1 MKRIRMILAGG
12 LLAMTMLGLTA
23 CGGREEQGSVV
34 QEGPTSEEQKMKES
48 VNKEAETV
56 DQETAGQESSDQE
69 TADSETAEPE
79 ETKAAGPAAALLGNI
94 DIGWNLGN
102 TLDSY
107 SGTELGKNEGLSSET
122 SWRNPKATQEM
133 IDLVKD
139 SGFNAVRVPVTWY
152 NHMDSDYVI
161 DEEWMDRVQEVVDY
175 VMNDDMY
182 CIINVHHD
190 TGSSGWLRASD
201 TNLEKNKAMFTAI
214 WEQVSARFADYDE
227 RLLFEG
233 FNEILN
239 DTNEWYS
246 PDSRAVEVVN
256 ELNQLFVDT
265 VRASGGNNGERILIV
280 NTYCAGGNSQVTKG
294 FVLPTD
300 SAEES
305 LVVEAHIYQP
315 YNFTAEEFPEAVT
328 WKKDSLDSYLK
339 NMYVSFM
346 QKGIPVI
353 IGEFGCAD
361 KDNDGE
367 RQAWAKYYVETCRN
381 YGIKCFWWDNGT
393 AFKLFNRKNLKIAE
407 ANLLGTIV
415 AAAKG
420 EEYIAQETE
429 EEDSEDNMCADV
441 DKWTGWANSGA
452 KATITY
458 LSDGVSIEVT
468 DSGDEEWY
476 IQGAYLSLTLEKG
489 VSYEISFDYSATT
502 NISLPFHFQQ
512 NYNPYGVYASG
523 SVDYTTETQ
532 HYTSKFTM
540 NEETDKNVALV
551 FNCGKRKNK
560 VPFTVTVTNLKVI
573 KIEE

>member
-1 MKRIRMILAGG
+1 MILAGG
-12 LLAMTMLGLTA
+12 LLVMTMLGTTA
-23 CGGREEQGSVV
+23 CGDRGEQGSAV
-34 QEGPTSEEQKMKES
+34 QEEPTSEEQERKE
-48 VNKEAETV
+48 
-56 DQETAGQESSDQE
+56 ESSD
-69 TADSETAEPE
+69 PE
-79 ETKAAGPAAALLGNI
+79 ETKAAGPAAILVEKI

-122 SWRNPKATQEM
+122 AWGNPKASQEM

-161 DEEWMDRVQEVVDY
+161 DKEWMDRVQEVVDY
-175 VMNDDMY
+175 VVNDDMY

-190 TGSSGWLRASD
+190 TGANGWLRASD
-201 TNLEKNKAMFTAI
+201 TNLEEDKAMFTAI
-214 WEQVSARFADYDE
+214 WTQVCARFADYDGH
-227 RLLFEG
+227 LLFEG

-239 DTNEWYS
+239 DANEWVS

-280 NTYCAGGNSQVTKG
+280 NTYCAGGNSQVTKD
-294 FVLPTD
+294 FVLPAD
-300 SAEES
+300 PAENS

-315 YNFTAEEFPEAVT
+315 YDFTAEEFPEATKWNKESV
-328 WKKDSLDSYLK
+328 DSYLK
-339 NMYVSFM
+339 NMYVSFV
-346 QKGIPVI
+346 QNGIPVI
-353 IGEFGCAD
+353 VGEFGCVD
-361 KDNDGE
+361 KDNDGA
-367 RQAWAKYYVETCRN
+367 RQAWAKYYVETCRD

-393 AFKLFNRKNLKIAE
+393 AYKLFSRRNLKIAE
-407 ANLLGTIV
+407 ADLLGTMV

-420 EEYIAQETE
+420 EEYIAQATG
-429 EEDSEDNMCADV
+429 EEDSDDNMCADA
-441 DKWTGWANSGA
+441 DRWSGWANSGT
-452 KATITY
+452 KATINY

-468 DSGDEEWY
+468 ESGTEEWY
-476 IQGAYLSLTLEKG
+476 IQGCYAGLTLEKG

-512 NYNPYGVYASG
+512 NYDPYGVYASG
-523 SVDYTTETQ
+523 SADYTTETQ
-532 HYTSKFTM
+532 HYSNVFTM
-540 NEETDKNVALV
+540 KGETDNNVALV
-551 FNCGKRKNK
+551 FNCGKRNDK
-560 VPFTVTVTNLKVI
+560 VPFTMTVTNLKLV

>member
-1 MKRIRMILAGG
+1 MILASG
-12 LLAMTMLGLTA
+12 LLVITMLGLTA
-23 CGGREEQGSVV
+23 CGGGEEQGSVV
-34 QEGPTSEEQKMKES
+34 QEESTSEEQQMKDS
-48 VNKEAETV
+48 AGKET
-56 DQETAGQESSDQE
+56 D
-69 TADSETAEPE
+69 TADRETTDPEAADPE
-79 ETKAAGPAAALLGNI
+79 ETTVAGPAAVLLENI

-122 SWRNPKATQEM
+122 AWGNPRATQEM

-139 SGFNAVRVPVTWY
+139 SGFHAVRVPVTWY

-190 TGSSGWLRASD
+190 TGANGWLRASD

-214 WEQVSARFADYDE
+214 WEQVSARFAGYNDH
-227 RLLFEG
+227 LLFEG

-239 DTNEWYS
+239 DKNEWVS

-280 NTYCAGGNSQVTKG
+280 NTYCAGGNSQVTKD

-300 SAEES
+300 SAKDS

-315 YNFTAEEFPEAVT
+315 YDFTAEEFPEAIRWNKESV
-328 WKKDSLDSYLK
+328 DSYLK
-339 NMYVSFM
+339 NMYVSFV

-353 IGEFGCAD
+353 IGEFGCVD
-361 KDNDGE
+361 KDNDGA
-367 RQAWAKYYVETCRN
+367 RQAWAKYYVETCRD

-393 AFKLFNRKNLKIAE
+393 AYKLFSRKNLKVSE
-407 ANLLGTIV
+407 ADLLGTMV

-420 EEYIAQETE
+420 EEYIAQATG
-429 EEDSEDNMCADV
+429 EEDSDDNMCADV
-441 DKWTGWANSGA
+441 DRWSGWANNGA

-458 LSDGVSIEVT
+458 LEDGVSIEVT
-468 DSGDEEWY
+468 DSGAEEWY
-476 IQGAYLSLTLEKG
+476 IQGAYAGLTLEKG
-489 VSYEISFDYSATT
+489 ASYEISFDYSATT

-512 NYNPYGVYASG
+512 NYDPYGVYASG
-523 SVDYTTETQ
+523 SANYTTKTQ
-532 HYTSKFTM
+532 HYSSVFTM
-540 NEETDKNVALV
+540 KGETDNNVALV
-551 FNCGKRKNK
+551 FNCGKRKDK
-560 VPFTVTVTNLKVI
+560 VPFTMTVTNLRVV